1 MNCLSFDVGGTTV
14 KYGVIDESYKIL
26 KKDKIPTPENEN
38 DFIYSLS
45 NIIQENLSIISK
57 VSVAMPGYVNS
68 ANNKYSYGPHLQFDI
83 DFSKLSN
90 FTDYKFHL
98 DNDGNVA
105 AYCEYFLNYKTKYS
119 NLIML
124 TFGTGVGGG
133 IISEGRLLRGRGNA
147 GEIGHMLTSNDREI
161 EGDSGKKGSFESSV
175 AASVWTKKCEELT
188 QENQDSELAKIFA
201 TKNVG
206 SVLFDNTLN
215 LTNSEQAARDEI
227 IQNISNG
234 LLSLFEIF
242 DNEAF
247 ILGGTMSSEPYDLI
261 ELLESDIKSRYK
273 FPSRNFPEIFI
284 ASQGEDSGIIGA
296 AALAFNEEN

>member
-26 KKDKIPTPENEN
+26 KKDKILTPENEN

-45 NIIQENLSIISK
+45 NIIQENLSIICK

-68 ANNKYSYGPHLQFDI
+68 ANNKYLYGPHLKYDI

>member
-1 MNCLSFDVGGTTV
+1 MNCLSFDVGGTSV

-68 ANNKYSYGPHLQFDI
+68 ANNKYLYGPHLKYDI

-105 AYCEYFLNYKTKYS
+105 AYCEYLLNYKTKYS

>member
-1 MNCLSFDVGGTTV
+1 MGGTTV

-68 ANNKYSYGPHLQFDI
+68 ANNKYLYGPHLKYDI

-242 DNEAF
+242 DNEVF
-247 ILGGTMSSEPYDLI
+247 IIGGTMSSEPFDLI
-261 ELLESDIKSRYK
+261 ELLQIDIKSRYK
-273 FPSRNFPEIFI
+273 FPARNFPEIYI

-296 AALAFNEEN
+296 AALAFNEEH

>member
-68 ANNKYSYGPHLQFDI
+68 ANNKYLYGPHLKYDI

-247 ILGGTMSSEPYDLI
+247 ILGGTMSSEPFDLI
-261 ELLESDIKSRYK
+261 ELLESDINSRYK

>member
-68 ANNKYSYGPHLQFDI
+68 ANNKYLYGPHLKYDI

-133 IISEGRLLRGRGNA
+133 IISEGRLLRGKGNA

-175 AASVWTKKCEELT
+175 AASVWTKKCEELS

-247 ILGGTMSSEPYDLI
+247 ILGGTMSSEPFDLI

>member
-68 ANNKYSYGPHLQFDI
+68 ANNKYLYGPHLKYDI

-147 GEIGHMLTSNDREI
+147 GEIGHMLTSNDREV

-247 ILGGTMSSEPYDLI
+247 ILGGTMSSEPFDLI

>member
-1 MNCLSFDVGGTTV
+1 MNCLSFDVGGTTI
-14 KYGVIDESYKIL
+14 KYGVINDRYEIL
-26 KKDKIPTPENEN
+26 LKDKIPTPKDEEN
-38 DFIYSLS
+38 FIESIS
-45 NIIQENLSIISK
+45 EIIQKNIENISK
-57 VSVAMPGYVNS
+57 VSIAMPGYVNI
-68 ANNKYSYGPHLQFDI
+68 ANNKYLYGPHLQYGI

-90 FTDYKFHL
+90 FSEYEFYL

-105 AYCEYFLNYKTKYS
+105 AYCEYLLNYKTNYS

-133 IISEGRLLRGRGNA
+133 IISEGKLLRGRGNA
-147 GEIGHMLTSNDREI
+147 GEIGHMLTSNDRSVK
-161 EGDSGKKGSFESSV
+161 GDSGKKGSFESSV
-175 AASVWTKKCEELT
+175 AASVWTKKCSELT
-188 QENQDSELAKIFA
+188 EKNKDSELAKKFA
-201 TKNVG
+201 NKNVG
-206 SVLFDNTLN
+206 SVLFDTTLS
-215 LTNSEQAARDEI
+215 LTDLEATVRDEI

-247 ILGGTMSSEPYDLI
+247 VLGGTMSSESFDLI
-261 ELLESDIKSRYK
+261 TLIEEDIKNRYQ

-296 AALAFNEEN
+296 AAISFDE

>member
-1 MNCLSFDVGGTTV
+1 MNCLSFDVGGTSV
-14 KYGVIDESYKIL
+14 KYGVIDESYKVL
-26 KKDKIPTPENEN
+26 KKGKIKTPESEEK
-38 DFIYSLS
+38 FIDSLS
-45 NIIQENLSIISK
+45 KIIQENLSNISN

-68 ANNKYSYGPHLQFDI
+68 ANNKYLYGPHLQYDI
-83 DFSKLSN
+83 DFSKLTN

-105 AYCEYFLNYKTKYS
+105 AYCEYFLNYKSKYS

-147 GEIGHMLTSNDREI
+147 GEIGHMLTSNDREV
-161 EGDSGKKGSFESSV
+161 EGDNGKKGSFESSV
-175 AASVWTKKCEELT
+175 AASVWTRKCAELT
-188 QENQDSELAKIFA
+188 QNNQDSELAKIFA
-201 TKNVG
+201 IKNVG

-215 LTNSEQAARDEI
+215 LLDSETAVRDDI

-242 DNEAF
+242 DNEVF
-247 ILGGTMSSEPYDLI
+247 VIGGTMSSEPFDLI
-261 ELLESDIKSRYK
+261 KLIQSDIENRYK
-273 FPSRNFPEIFI
+273 FPYRNFPEIFI

-296 AALAFNEEN
+296 AALAFNETN

>member
-1 MNCLSFDVGGTTV
+1 MNCLAFDVGGTTI
-14 KYGVIDESYKIL
+14 KYGVINDRYEVL
-26 KKDKIPTPENEN
+26 LKDKIPTPKDEEQ
-38 DFIYSLS
+38 FIDSLS
-45 NIIQENLSIISK
+45 EIIQKNIENISK
-57 VSVAMPGYVNS
+57 VSVAMPGYVNV
-68 ANNKYSYGPHLQFDI
+68 ANNKYLYGPHLKYDI

-90 FTDYKFHL
+90 FSEYEFYL

-105 AYCEYFLNYKTKYS
+105 AYCEYLLNYKNKYS

-133 IISEGRLLRGRGNA
+133 IISEGNLLRGRGNA
-147 GEIGHMLTSNDREI
+147 GEIGHMLTSNDRTVK
-161 EGDSGKKGSFESSV
+161 GDSGKKGSFESSV
-175 AASVWTKKCEELT
+175 AASVWTKKCIELT
-188 QENQDSELAKIFA
+188 DKNKDSELAKKFA
-201 TKNVG
+201 IKNVG
-206 SVLFDNTLN
+206 SVLFDKTLR
-215 LTNSEQAARDEI
+215 LTDLEAAERDKI

-247 ILGGTMSSEPYDLI
+247 ILGGTMSSEPFDLI
-261 ELLESDIKSRYK
+261 TLIQSDIKNRFQ

-296 AALAFNEEN
+296 AAISFDE

>member
-26 KKDKIPTPENEN
+26 KKDRIPTPENEN

-68 ANNKYSYGPHLQFDI
+68 ANNKYLYGPHLKYDI

>member
-68 ANNKYSYGPHLQFDI
+68 ANNKYLYGPHLKYDI

-188 QENQDSELAKIFA
+188 QENQDSQLAKIFA

-247 ILGGTMSSEPYDLI
+247 ILGGTMSSEPFDLI

-296 AALAFNEEN
+296 SALAFNEEN

>member
-68 ANNKYSYGPHLQFDI
+68 ANNKYLYGPHLKYDI

-206 SVLFDNTLN
+206 SVLFDNTLD

>member
-1 MNCLSFDVGGTTV
+1 MNCLSFDVGGTTI
-14 KYGVIDESYKIL
+14 KYGVINDRYEVL
-26 KKDKIPTPENEN
+26 LKDKIPTPKDEAQ
-38 DFIYSLS
+38 FIESIS
-45 NIIQENLSIISK
+45 EIIQKNIENISK
-57 VSVAMPGYVNS
+57 VSIAMPGYVNI
-68 ANNKYSYGPHLQFDI
+68 ANNKYLYGPHLQYDI

-90 FTDYKFHL
+90 FSEYEFYL

-105 AYCEYFLNYKTKYS
+105 AYCEYLLNYKTKYS

-133 IISEGRLLRGRGNA
+133 IISEGKLLRGRGNA
-147 GEIGHMLTSNDREI
+147 GEIGHMLTSNDRSVK
-161 EGDSGKKGSFESSV
+161 GDSGKKGSFESSV
-175 AASVWTKKCEELT
+175 AASVWTNKCSELT
-188 QENQDSELAKIFA
+188 EKNKDSELAKKFA
-201 TKNVG
+201 NKNVG
-206 SVLFDNTLN
+206 SVLFDTTLS
-215 LTNSEQAARDEI
+215 LTDLEATVRDEI

-247 ILGGTMSSEPYDLI
+247 VLGGTMSSEPFDLI
-261 ELLESDIKSRYK
+261 TLIQADIKNRYQ

-296 AALAFNEEN
+296 AAMSFDE

>member
-26 KKDKIPTPENEN
+26 KKDKIPTPENEEK
-38 DFIYSLS
+38 FIDSLS
-45 NIIQENLSIISK
+45 KIIQENLTKISEVSI
-57 VSVAMPGYVNS
+57 AMPGYVDS
-68 ANNKYSYGPHLQFDI
+68 ANNKYLYGPHLQFGI
-83 DFSKLSN
+83 DFLKLSN
-90 FTDYKFHL
+90 YKDYKFHL

-105 AYCEYFLNYKTKYS
+105 AYCEYFLNYKNKYS

-133 IISEGRLLRGRGNA
+133 IISEGKLLRGRGNA
-147 GEIGHMLTSNDREI
+147 GEIGHMLTSNDREV

-188 QENQDSELAKIFA
+188 QKNQNSELAKIFA
-201 TKNVG
+201 IKNVG
-206 SVLFDNTLN
+206 SVLFDNKLN
-215 LTNSEQAARDEI
+215 LTDSEVAAQEEI

-242 DNEAF
+242 DNEVF

-261 ELLESDIKSRYK
+261 ELLHRDINSRYK

-284 ASQGEDSGIIGA
+284 ASQREDSGIIGA
-296 AALAFNEEN
+296 AALAFNEAN

>member
-14 KYGVIDESYKIL
+14 KYGVIDDSYKIL

-68 ANNKYSYGPHLQFDI
+68 ANNKYLYGPHLKYDI

-247 ILGGTMSSEPYDLI
+247 ILGGTMSSEPFDLI

>member
-68 ANNKYSYGPHLQFDI
+68 ANNKYLYGPHLKYDI

>member
-68 ANNKYSYGPHLQFDI
+68 ANNKYLYGPHLKYDI

-133 IISEGRLLRGRGNA
+133 IISEGRLLRGNGNA

-247 ILGGTMSSEPYDLI
+247 ILGGTMSSEPFDLI

-273 FPSRNFPEIFI
+273 FPARNFPEIFI

-296 AALAFNEEN
+296 SALAFNEEN

>member
-1 MNCLSFDVGGTTV
+1 MNCLSFDVGGSTV
-14 KYGVIDESYKIL
+14 KYGVVDESFEVLEKN
-26 KKDKIPTPENEN
+26 KIPTPQNEEK
-38 DFIYSLS
+38 FIDSLS
-45 NIIQENLSIISK
+45 NIIQDNLSNISK

-68 ANNKYSYGPHLQFDI
+68 ADNKYLYGPHLKFDI
-83 DFSKLSN
+83 DFSKLLN
-90 FTDYKFHL
+90 FTDYEFHL

-105 AYCEYFLNYKTKYS
+105 AYCEYFLNYKDKYS

-133 IISEGRLLRGRGNA
+133 IISDGRLLRGRGNA

-161 EGDSGKKGSFESSV
+161 EGDSGKKGSFELSV
-175 AASVWTKKCEELT
+175 AASVWTRKCAELA
-188 QENQDSELAKIFA
+188 QKNQDTELAKIFA

-206 SVLFDNTLN
+206 SVLFDNGLN
-215 LTNSEQAARDEI
+215 LTESEAAVRDEI

-247 ILGGTMSSEPYDLI
+247 VLGGTMSSEPFD
-261 ELLESDIKSRYK
+261 LLELIQNDIKNRYK
-273 FPSRNFPEIFI
+273 FPFRNFPEIFI
-284 ASQGEDSGIIGA
+284 ASHGEDSGIIGA
-296 AALAFNEEN
+296 AALAFNETN

>member
-68 ANNKYSYGPHLQFDI
+68 ANNKYLYGPHLKYDI

-105 AYCEYFLNYKTKYS
+105 AYCEYFLNYKNKYS

-247 ILGGTMSSEPYDLI
+247 ILGGTMSSEPFDLI

>member
-1 MNCLSFDVGGTTV
+1 MNCLSFDVGGTTI
-14 KYGVIDESYKIL
+14 KYGVINDRYEVL
-26 KKDKIPTPENEN
+26 LKDKIPTPKDEEK
-38 DFIYSLS
+38 FIESIS
-45 NIIQENLSIISK
+45 EIIQKNIENISK
-57 VSVAMPGYVNS
+57 VSIAMPGYVNI
-68 ANNKYSYGPHLQFDI
+68 ANNKYLYGPHLQYGI

-90 FTDYKFHL
+90 FSEYEFYL

-105 AYCEYFLNYKTKYS
+105 AYCEYLLNYKTNYS

-133 IISEGRLLRGRGNA
+133 IISEGKLLRGRGNA
-147 GEIGHMLTSNDREI
+147 GEIGHMLTSNDRSVK
-161 EGDSGKKGSFESSV
+161 GDSGKKGSFESSV
-175 AASVWTKKCEELT
+175 AASVWTKKCSELT
-188 QENQDSELAKIFA
+188 EKNKDSELAKKFA
-201 TKNVG
+201 NKNVG
-206 SVLFDNTLN
+206 SVLFDTTLS
-215 LTNSEQAARDEI
+215 LTDIEATVRDEI

-247 ILGGTMSSEPYDLI
+247 VLGGTMSSEPFDLI
-261 ELLESDIKSRYK
+261 TLIEEDIKNRYQ

-296 AALAFNEEN
+296 AAISFDE

>member
-38 DFIYSLS
+38 DFIASLS
-45 NIIQENLSIISK
+45 NIIQENHSIISK

-68 ANNKYSYGPHLQFDI
+68 ANNKYLYGPHLKYDI

>member
-1 MNCLSFDVGGTTV
+1 MNCLSFDVGGSTV
-14 KYGVIDESYKIL
+14 KYGVIDESFEVL
-26 KKDKIPTPENEN
+26 EKDKIPTPENEER
-38 DFIYSLS
+38 FIDSLS
-45 NIIQENLSIISK
+45 NIIQDNLSNISK

-68 ANNKYSYGPHLQFDI
+68 ANNKYLYGPHLKFDI
-83 DFSKLSN
+83 DFSKLLN
-90 FTDYKFHL
+90 FTDYEFHL

-105 AYCEYFLNYKTKYS
+105 AYCEYFLNYKDKYS

-133 IISEGRLLRGRGNA
+133 IISDGRLLRGRGNA
-147 GEIGHMLTSNDREI
+147 GEIGHMLTSNDREV
-161 EGDSGKKGSFESSV
+161 EGVNGKKGSFESSV
-175 AASVWTKKCEELT
+175 AASVWTKKCLELT
-188 QENQDSELAKIFA
+188 KKNQDSELAKIFA
-201 TKNVG
+201 IKNVG
-206 SVLFDNTLN
+206 SVLFDKTLS
-215 LTNSEQAARDEI
+215 LTNSETAVRDEV

-247 ILGGTMSSEPYDLI
+247 VLGGSMSSEPYDLI
-261 ELLESDIKSRYK
+261 ELIQSDIKNRYN

-296 AALAFNEEN
+296 TILALNE

>member
-1 MNCLSFDVGGTTV
+1 MNCLSFDVGGTTI

-26 KKDKIPTPENEN
+26 KKDKIPTPGDENQ
-38 DFIYSLS
+38 FIKSLS
-45 NIIQENLSIISK
+45 NIIKENLSSISK
-57 VSVAMPGYVNS
+57 VSVAMPGYVNP
-68 ANNKYSYGPHLQFDI
+68 ANNKYSYGPHLQYKI

-124 TFGTGVGGG
+124 TFGTGIGGG

-147 GEIGHMLTSNDREI
+147 GEIGHMLTSNDREV
-161 EGDSGKKGSFESSV
+161 EGDNGKKGSFESSV
-175 AASVWTKKCEELT
+175 AASVWTKKCKELT
-188 QENQDSELAKIFA
+188 HKNQDSELTKIFS

-206 SVLFDNTLN
+206 SVLFDNSLN
-215 LTNSEQAARDEI
+215 LTDSEQAVRDEI

-247 ILGGTMSSEPYDLI
+247 ILGGTMSSKPFDLI
-261 ELLESDIKSRYK
+261 ELIKIDLENRYK
-273 FPSRNFPEIFI
+273 FPSRKFPEIFI

-296 AALAFNEEN
+296 AALAFNETN

>member
-1 MNCLSFDVGGTTV
+1 MNCLSFDVGGTTI
-14 KYGVIDESYKIL
+14 KYGVINDRYEVL
-26 KKDKIPTPENEN
+26 LKDKIPTPKDEEK
-38 DFIYSLS
+38 FIESVS
-45 NIIQENLSIISK
+45 EIIQKNIENISK
-57 VSVAMPGYVNS
+57 VSIAMPGYVNI
-68 ANNKYSYGPHLQFDI
+68 ANNKYLYGPHLQYGI

-90 FTDYKFHL
+90 FSEYEFYL

-105 AYCEYFLNYKTKYS
+105 AYCEYLLNYKTNYS

-133 IISEGRLLRGRGNA
+133 IISEGKLLRGRGNA
-147 GEIGHMLTSNDREI
+147 GEIGHMLTSNDRSVK
-161 EGDSGKKGSFESSV
+161 GDSGKKGSFESSV
-175 AASVWTKKCEELT
+175 AASVWTKKCSELT
-188 QENQDSELAKIFA
+188 EKNKDSELAKKFA
-201 TKNVG
+201 NKNVG
-206 SVLFDNTLN
+206 SVLFDTTLS
-215 LTNSEQAARDEI
+215 LTDLEATVRDEI

-247 ILGGTMSSEPYDLI
+247 VLGGTMSSEPFDLI
-261 ELLESDIKSRYK
+261 TLIEEDINNRYQ

-296 AALAFNEEN
+296 AAISFDE

>member
-45 NIIQENLSIISK
+45 NIIQKNLSIISK
-57 VSVAMPGYVNS
+57 VSVAMPGYVNL
-68 ANNKYSYGPHLQFDI
+68 ANNKYLYGPHLKYDI

-247 ILGGTMSSEPYDLI
+247 ILGGTMSSEPFDLI

-273 FPSRNFPEIFI
+273 FPSRNFPEIFL

>member
-1 MNCLSFDVGGTTV
+1 MNCLAFDVGGTTV
-14 KYGVIDESYKIL
+14 KYGVIDRSYKVL

-68 ANNKYSYGPHLQFDI
+68 ANNKYLYGPHLKYDI

-247 ILGGTMSSEPYDLI
+247 ILGGTMSSAPFDLI

>member
-45 NIIQENLSIISK
+45 NIIQENLSIISQ

-68 ANNKYSYGPHLQFDI
+68 ANNKYLYGPHLKYDI

-201 TKNVG
+201 IKNVG

-273 FPSRNFPEIFI
+273 FPSRKFPEILI
-284 ASQGEDSGIIGA
+284 ASQGENSGIIGA
-296 AALAFNEEN
+296 AALAFNETN

>member
-68 ANNKYSYGPHLQFDI
+68 ANNKYLYGPHLKYDI

-273 FPSRNFPEIFI
+273 FPSRIFPEIFI

>member
-68 ANNKYSYGPHLQFDI
+68 ANNKYLYGPHLKYDI

-247 ILGGTMSSEPYDLI
+247 ILGGTMSSEPFDLI
-261 ELLESDIKSRYK
+261 ELLESDITSRYK